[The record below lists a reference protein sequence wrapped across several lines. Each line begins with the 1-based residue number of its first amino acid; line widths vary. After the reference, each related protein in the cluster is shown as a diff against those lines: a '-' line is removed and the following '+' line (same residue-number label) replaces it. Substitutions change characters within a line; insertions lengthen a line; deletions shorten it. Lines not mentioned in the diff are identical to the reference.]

1 MNLPADLPSLV
12 ERAAREWPDRPAWT
26 FPDTPTLTFA
36 EVATWSATYAGA
48 LAERGFVAGDRLA
61 LMLHNRVE
69 FALLWLAAARLGVA
83 VVPINVRYGPT
94 DAGHLLEETDPRL
107 VVTEPD
113 LLDLVE
119 RARPGTAATA
129 YYAITADTP
138 NIVDTPG
145 FAQHPLDPDTVLNV
159 QYTSG
164 TSGRPK
170 GCLLPH
176 RYWTTLAASL
186 VEEYPHLQEHDVM
199 LTAQPVSY
207 VDPQWNLVASL
218 ASGAHLVVLDGFHP
232 SSFFDEVRRHGVTY
246 FYCLAAMPMLLLA
259 MPVSSA
265 DRDHRLRTVQC
276 SAIPPAR
283 HGEIEAR
290 WGVAWFEC
298 FGMTETGADIR
309 VTPDE
314 HDALVGTGCLG
325 RPAAHR
331 EARLDDTGQLLLR
344 GPGMMHGYL
353 AHPSPYDADG
363 WFGTGDLARVDD
375 EGRFYLV
382 GRTKDMIRRAGEN
395 VAAREVEDVL
405 LAHPAVRLAAVV
417 GVPDEIRGEE
427 IKAYVVTDLARSTA
441 GDELASWCA
450 ERLAAFKVPRWFELR
465 DDLPRTPSER
475 VAKHLLEGT

>member
-1 MNLPADLPSLV
+1 MSIPADLPTLAD
-12 ERAAREWPDRPAWT
+12 RAARQWPDRPAWT
-26 FPDTPTLTFA
+26 FSGPGPEDGCTLSFA
-36 EVATWSATYAGA
+36 EVAERSVAYAAA
-48 LAERGFVAGDRLA
+48 LTRRGFGPGDRLG
-61 LMLHNRVE
+61 LMLRNRVE

-83 VVPINVRYGPT
+83 VVPLNVRYGTT
-94 DAGHLLEETDPRL
+94 DAAHLLVETEPRL
-107 VVTEPD
+107 VLAEPD
-113 LLDLVE
+113 VLEVAARAHPGVE
-119 RARPGTAATA
+119 VAAYDSIEPGGEFTQQ
-129 YYAITADTP
+129 P
-138 NIVDTPG
+138 VD
-145 FAQHPLDPDTVLNV
+145 ADTVLNV

-186 VEEYPHLQEHDVM
+186 VDGFPHLGEHDVM

-232 SSFFDEVRRHGVTY
+232 STFFDEVRRHGVTY
-246 FYCLAAMPMLLLA
+246 FYCLAAMPTLLLA
-259 MPVSSA
+259 VPVSPA
-265 DRDHRLRTVQC
+265 DRDHRLRAVQC

-283 HGEIEAR
+283 HAEIEAR
-290 WGVAWFEC
+290 WGVPWFEC
-298 FGMTETGADIR
+298 FGMTETGADLR

-325 RPAAHR
+325 RPATHR
-331 EARLDDTGQLLLR
+331 EARVDDAGQLLLR

-353 AHPSPYDADG
+353 GHPPPYDADG
-363 WFGTGDLARVDD
+363 WFGTGDLARVDPQ
-375 EGRFYLV
+375 GRLYLV

-405 LAHPAVRLAAVV
+405 LAHPAVRLAAVL

-427 IKAYVVTDLARSTA
+427 IKAYVVADLDRGTA
-441 GDELASWCA
+441 AGELAAWCG
-450 ERLAAFKVPRWFELR
+450 ERLAGFKVPRYFELR

-475 VAKHLLEGT
+475 VAKHLLEGTR